1 MRSILPEPPTQL
13 KQTSDQ
19 LLGLIIDEIH
29 DSGPIPFSRFMERAL
44 YEPGL
49 GYYSA
54 GLYKFGAEGDFVT
67 APQLGSVFAK
77 CLASQLSQAAAE
89 LGAYEVLEVGAGTG
103 KLAVDLL
110 DALDVDARPRRFS
123 FLERSADLRR
133 QQQLAVT
140 QSGLDT
146 EIRFEWLDAPPDRSW
161 QGVLLANEVID
172 ALPVE
177 RFELRDGSI
186 QRLCVAESQGQLDW
200 ALEAAPD
207 SLTGTVTRVA
217 GQDRPLPEGYRS
229 EICTM
234 LAPWLNALTGRMERG
249 CALFIDY
256 GYPRD
261 IYYAPERSDG
271 TLICNY
277 RHRAHDDPFFYPGL
291 QDISAFVDF
300 TAVAEAAD
308 HCGLTVAGY
317 TSQSSFLLDCDLE
330 QVLAGMEHMQ
340 DRQRIELANEV
351 RRLTLPTE
359 MGEKFQC
366 MFLSRNLESEPRGF
380 RSQDLRFRL

>member
-1 MRSILPEPPTQL
+1 MSSDSMRSILPEPPTQL

-133 QQQLAVT
+133 QQQL
-140 QSGLDT
+140 
-146 EIRFEWLDAPPDRSW
+146 
-161 QGVLLANEVID
+161 
-172 ALPVE
+172 
-177 RFELRDGSI
+177 
-186 QRLCVAESQGQLDW
+186 
-200 ALEAAPD
+200 
-207 SLTGTVTRVA
+207 
-217 GQDRPLPEGYRS
+217 
-229 EICTM
+229 
-234 LAPWLNALTGRMERG
+234 
-249 CALFIDY
+249 
-256 GYPRD
+256 
-261 IYYAPERSDG
+261 
-271 TLICNY
+271 
-277 RHRAHDDPFFYPGL
+277 
-291 QDISAFVDF
+291 
-300 TAVAEAAD
+300 
-308 HCGLTVAGY
+308 
-317 TSQSSFLLDCDLE
+317 
-330 QVLAGMEHMQ
+330 
-340 DRQRIELANEV
+340 
-351 RRLTLPTE
+351 
-359 MGEKFQC
+359 
-366 MFLSRNLESEPRGF
+366 
-380 RSQDLRFRL
+380 